1 MTTRVSTWIPGAIA
15 LALGVATSM
24 SALAGGGLC
33 EPLQGFVGSVAV
45 GEIRELKFHA
55 IVGSNF
61 KDREG
66 PAYGA
71 RRCDYGS
78 YEPGKPLCKFFMEN
92 SSIES
97 PGYNAKSVI
106 ACLSPK
112 TKFAPGTWLYAI
124 AYAVKVGTDA
134 RGSRVDVVL
143 SEDKEVGGM
152 TLSIK
157 TTGY

>member
-1 MTTRVSTWIPGAIA
+1 MITRVSSWFFGVLV
-15 LALGVATSM
+15 LAANWPACAADGM
-24 SALAGGGLC
+24 C
-33 EPLQGFVGSVAV
+33 EPLQAFVGSVAV
-45 GEIRELKFHA
+45 GETRELKFHV
-55 IVGSNF
+55 IVGGNF
-61 KDREG
+61 KDRTG

-78 YEPGKPLCKFFMEN
+78 YEPGKALCKYLMDY

-106 ACLSPK
+106 TCLSSK
-112 TKFAPGTWLYAI
+112 TRFAAGTWLYAI
-124 AYAVKVGTDA
+124 SYAVKVGSET

-143 SEDKEVGGM
+143 AEDNEVGGVS
-152 TLSIK
+152 LSIK

>member
-1 MTTRVSTWIPGAIA
+1 MTTRVSSWILGAFA
-15 LALGVATSM
+15 LALSM
-24 SALAGGGLC
+24 SASAGEDLC
-33 EPLQGFVGSVAV
+33 DSLQAFVGSVGV
-45 GEIRELKFHA
+45 GETRELKFHV

-66 PAYGA
+66 QAYGA
-71 RRCDYGS
+71 RRCDYAS
-78 YEPGKPLCKFFMEN
+78 YEPGKALCKYLMN
-92 SSIES
+92 YSSIES

-106 ACLSPK
+106 TCLSPK
-112 TKFAPGTWLYAI
+112 TKFAAGTWLYAI
-124 AYAVKVGTDA
+124 SYAAKVGTET

-143 SEDKEVGGM
+143 SEDKDVGGM

>member
-1 MTTRVSTWIPGAIA
+1 MNTRVFPWILSAIA
-15 LALGVATSM
+15 LTTHV
-24 SALAGGGLC
+24 SAAAAGGLC
-33 EPLQGFVGSVAV
+33 EPLQDFITSVPV
-45 GEIRELKFHA
+45 GESREVKFHA

-71 RRCDYGS
+71 RRCDYGD
-78 YEPGKPLCKFFMEN
+78 YERGKPLCAYLMQH

-124 AYAVKVGTDA
+124 AYAVKVGTEA

-143 SEDKEVGGM
+143 SEDKEVGGVA
-152 TLSIK
+152 LSIK

>member
-1 MTTRVSTWIPGAIA
+1 MNTRVSPWFLGAIA
-15 LALGVATSM
+15 LATHVSM
-24 SALAGGGLC
+24 AVAGGMC
-33 EPLQGFVGSVAV
+33 DPLDDFVASVAV
-45 GEIRELKFHA
+45 GESRELKFHA
-55 IVGSNF
+55 IVGGNF

-71 RRCDYGS
+71 RRCDYGN
-78 YEPGKPLCKFFMEN
+78 YEPGKPLCAFLMQH

-112 TKFAPGTWLYAI
+112 TRFAAGTWLYAI
-124 AYAVKVGTDA
+124 AYAVKVGTET

-143 SEDKEVGGM
+143 SEDK
-152 TLSIK
+152 
-157 TTGY
+157 

>member
-1 MTTRVSTWIPGAIA
+1 MTTRISPWILGAFA
-15 LALGVATSM
+15 FATSL
-24 SALAGGGLC
+24 SAQAANELC
-33 EPLQGFVGSVAV
+33 DSLQAFVGSAAV
-45 GEIRELKFHA
+45 GQAHELKFHVIA
-55 IVGSNF
+55 GGNF

-71 RRCDYGS
+71 RRCDYAG
-78 YEPGKPLCKFFMEN
+78 YEPGKALCKYLMEN

-97 PGYNAKSVI
+97 PGANAKSVI
-106 ACLSPK
+106 ACISPK
-112 TKFAPGTWLYAI
+112 TKFAPGTWIYAI
-124 AYAVKVGTDA
+124 SFAAKVGTET

-152 TLSIK
+152 SLSIK

>member
-1 MTTRVSTWIPGAIA
+1 MNTRVPQWILATIA
-15 LALGVATSM
+15 TLVIPM
-24 SALAGGGLC
+24 SAAAAAAAGGLC
-33 EPLQGFVGSVAV
+33 ETLQDFVGSAAV
-45 GEIRELKFHA
+45 GESHELKFHV

-61 KDREG
+61 KDRDS

-78 YEPGKPLCKFFMEN
+78 YEPAKPVCKFLMEY

-106 ACLSPK
+106 GCLSPK
-112 TKFAPGTWLYAI
+112 TKFAVGTWLYAI
-124 AYAVKVGTDA
+124 AYAVKLGTDA

-143 SEDKEVGGM
+143 SEDKEVGGVM
-152 TLSIK
+152 LSIK

>member
-1 MTTRVSTWIPGAIA
+1 MNTRVSPWLLLTT
-15 LALGVATSM
+15 LVTGVPTAV
-24 SALAGGGLC
+24 AGGLC
-33 EPLQGFVGSVAV
+33 APLQDFVGSVAV
-45 GEIRELKFHA
+45 GETRELKFHA

-71 RRCDYGS
+71 RRCDYGT
-78 YEPGKPLCKFFMEN
+78 YEPGKPLCAFLMEN

-97 PGYNAKSVI
+97 PGHNAKAVI

-112 TKFAPGTWLYAI
+112 TKFAAGSWLYAI

-143 SEDKEVGGM
+143 SEDPQVGGV